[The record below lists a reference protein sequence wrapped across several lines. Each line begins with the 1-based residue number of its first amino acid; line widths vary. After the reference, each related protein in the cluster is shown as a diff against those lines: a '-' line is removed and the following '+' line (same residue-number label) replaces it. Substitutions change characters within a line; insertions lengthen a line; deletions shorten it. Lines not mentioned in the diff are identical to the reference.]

1 MAVLRHLWLRE
12 TLLKREKAYE
22 YFQDR
27 VLDKLEAYN
36 FIYNSGSGVF

>member
-1 MAVLRHLWLRE
+1 MVVLCHLWWRE

-27 VLDKLEAYN
+27 VSDKLEAYN
-36 FIYNSGSGVF
+36 FI